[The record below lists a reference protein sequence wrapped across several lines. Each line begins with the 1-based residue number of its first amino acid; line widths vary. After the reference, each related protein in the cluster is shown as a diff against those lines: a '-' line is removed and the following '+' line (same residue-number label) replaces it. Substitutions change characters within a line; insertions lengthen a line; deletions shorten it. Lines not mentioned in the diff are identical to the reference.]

1 MANTQHSEHYVPA
14 APPAAP
20 PSVEDIV
27 AAIEED
33 IVLGRLNPKERLV
46 EEDLLERFGGKRH
59 VVRQALF
66 QLEDIGLVERI
77 KNRGAFVKVY
87 TPQEVEDLYAMREL
101 LELAAIDALPLP
113 APEALMERLEEIQ
126 VQHSQAVGKQDMRS
140 IFRLNIAFHQ
150 VLFAAT
156 GNRYLTETINDFAK
170 KAHAIRFAAISDF
183 ESLKRARDEHIAI
196 IEAIKQQDR
205 QALRELCR
213 QHILP
218 SKESYIRMYQL
229 RVGEV

>member
-1 MANTQHSEHYVPA
+1 MANTQRSEQYVPIE
-14 APPAAP
+14 PLN
-20 PSVEDIV
+20 VEDII

-46 EEDLLERFGGKRH
+46 EEDLLERFGCKRH

-87 TPQEVEDLYAMREL
+87 TPQEVKDLYAMREL
-101 LELAAIDALPLP
+101 LELAGIEALSLP
-113 APEALMERLEEIQ
+113 APETLVGRLEEIQ
-126 VQHSQAVGKQDMRS
+126 DQHSKAVEKQDMRS

-170 KAHAIRFAAISDF
+170 KAHAIRFAAISDLD
-183 ESLKRARDEHIAI
+183 SLKRARDEHIEI
-196 IEAIKQQDR
+196 IEAIRQQDR

-213 QHILP
+213 RHILP
-218 SKESYIRMYQL
+218 SKESYIRMYEL
-229 RVGEV
+229 RLGKT